1 MGPSRILIP
10 VVTPSEEFAF
20 RFGKNNQGRGEHERE
35 IKRLR
40 PAMAVPASH
49 LETEIE
55 RPDIAE
61 AGSTAQLSAG
71 LSNWTA
77 VCARGNARPAAQQ
90 SYFRQPH
97 RVPES
102 NPNGSV
108 TLMEWDIFKSEDGS
122 GNWVVQAMDFDG
134 DGEIYTVIFSDFD
147 AKARAREYYN
157 WKTEVA
163 GLQAIHAVKSRKTT
177 AAA

>member
-1 MGPSRILIP
+1 MRDL
-10 VVTPSEEFAF
+10 
-20 RFGKNNQGRGEHERE
+20 
-35 IKRLR
+35 
-40 PAMAVPASH
+40 
-49 LETEIE
+49 
-55 RPDIAE
+55 
-61 AGSTAQLSAG
+61 
-71 LSNWTA
+71 
-77 VCARGNARPAAQQ
+77 QQ

-102 NPNGSV
+102 NPNGGV

-163 GLQAIHAVKSRKTT
+163 GLQAIHAVKSGKTT
-177 AAA
+177 VAA